1 MTRDPRGGPPPGQAA
16 GRGNP
21 ARRRARLRPPAPYQ
35 ARLAHPAAPRRYQL
49 TRKPG
54 KIGLEQAQDLSGHT
68 NLSVHQSRCGPSNGR
83 STRPPNATRRSATCT
98 TECPVSSYHPHHPH
112 RFGSAPS
119 HESVGLLGDR
129 TRLADGTGGTSDYGI
144 RRSEESVLL
153 KRLSDR
159 WRRRCPR
166 ACPPAVASSS
176 SGAASSSQR
185 IDIISSATAIN
196 NLVDAGLAGA
206 ITGDLPVFAYD
217 PANRIGRAVHAD
229 RPCFGTVRLHDHHLA
244 AEGDIIADGTL
255 INVTGAR
262 STGAVTGGAGGF
274 TNACEVI
281 Q

>member
-1 MTRDPRGGPPPGQAA
+1 
-16 GRGNP
+16 
-21 ARRRARLRPPAPYQ
+21 
-35 ARLAHPAAPRRYQL
+35 
-49 TRKPG
+49 
-54 KIGLEQAQDLSGHT
+54 
-68 NLSVHQSRCGPSNGR
+68 
-83 STRPPNATRRSATCT
+83 
-98 TECPVSSYHPHHPH
+98 
-112 RFGSAPS
+112 
-119 HESVGLLGDR
+119 
-129 TRLADGTGGTSDYGI
+129 
-144 RRSEESVLL
+144 VLL